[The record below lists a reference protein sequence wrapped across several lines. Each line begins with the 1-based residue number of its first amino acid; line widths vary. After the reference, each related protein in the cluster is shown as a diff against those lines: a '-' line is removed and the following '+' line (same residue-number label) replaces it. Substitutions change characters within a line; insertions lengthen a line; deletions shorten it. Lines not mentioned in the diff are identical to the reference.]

1 MNVINIIPLYSNVS
15 VIFNYTSKLST
26 NKNTDND
33 LLTFFITDVYTNV
46 TSGVIYSFD
55 ARFIIFLM
63 LLLISLRIF
72 YILL

>member
-33 LLTFFITDVYTNV
+33 LLPFFIRNVYSNV
-46 TSGVIYSFD
+46 TNGVIYSFD
-55 ARFIIFLM
+55 ARFIIFW
-63 LLLISLRIF
+63 F
-72 YILL
+72 YS